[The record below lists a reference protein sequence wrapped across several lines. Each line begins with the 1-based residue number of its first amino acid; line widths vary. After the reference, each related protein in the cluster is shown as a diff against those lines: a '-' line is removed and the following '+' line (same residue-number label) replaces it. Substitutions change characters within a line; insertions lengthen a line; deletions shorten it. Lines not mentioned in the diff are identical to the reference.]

1 MLAQLCL
8 GLVSMGL
15 LSPAEA
21 STPMLHSLHHPV
33 PGGVAIV
40 TLPSTSRTP
49 PKVTYQNK
57 PVLVLADEQ
66 RGWIA
71 VVGLPLDLTIQT
83 QVLIVTE
90 QQARSEIKF
99 EVKDKKYREQRI
111 TVNNSRH
118 VNPLPDDMVR
128 ITRELEL
135 QNAAYRQFSTNV
147 PSNVVLD
154 APVKG
159 PLSSPFGLKRFFN
172 GEPRAPHSG
181 LDFAVPTGTPV
192 AAPAAGKVILT
203 GDYFFNGNTVFLDH
217 GQGLITMYCH
227 LSVIDVKVGDT
238 LARGQVL
245 GKVGATGR
253 VTGAPV
259 AWQPD
264 AFNFTGASVAAVGG
278 PTFAQYFAGSSALKN
293 QTIYRMVD
301 GRWKQVIQPSA
312 ESMRSGEAFWIF
324 CEGSSDYQGP
334 LRVETTGQAL
344 ALGPASRAQAR
355 RCRARSAPSSG
366 AGSWWCWRSARI

>member
-1 MLAQLCL
+1 MHFRIFIHPPTHLTVGLRAGLPSFRLATLHLLRCVARALAKLCL
-8 GLVSMGL
+8 SLFSLSL
-15 LSPAEA
+15 LPSAQA
-21 STPMLHSLHHPV
+21 TPLTFQSLHQPV

-40 TLPSTSRTP
+40 ALPGINRTP
-49 PKVTYQNK
+49 PKVTFQQK
-57 PVLVLADEQ
+57 PVLVVAGQEQ
-66 RGWIA
+66 RWVA
-71 VVGLPLDLTIQT
+71 VVGLPLDLAIQT

-90 QQARSEIKF
+90 QKTSTEIKF

-118 VNPLPDDMVR
+118 VNPLADDMTR

-135 QNAAYRQFSTNV
+135 QNAAYRQFSPNT
-147 PSNVVLD
+147 PSNIVFD
-154 APVKG
+154 PPVKG

-253 VTGAPV
+253 VTGAHLHWNV
-259 AWQPD
+259 SLND
-264 AFNFTGASVAAVGG
+264 ARVDPAIFIG
-278 PTFAQYFAGSSALKN
+278 QYK
-293 QTIYRMVD
+293 
-301 GRWKQVIQPSA
+301 P
-312 ESMRSGEAFWIF
+312 
-324 CEGSSDYQGP
+324 
-334 LRVETTGQAL
+334 
-344 ALGPASRAQAR
+344 
-355 RCRARSAPSSG
+355 
-366 AGSWWCWRSARI
+366 

>member
-1 MLAQLCL
+1 MLH
-8 GLVSMGL
+8 GLAGSVRVTLALVCMAVASMSL
-15 LSPAEA
+15 LSPTQAA
-21 STPMLHSLHHPV
+21 TPTLQSLHHPV

-40 TLPSTSRTP
+40 ALPSLSRTP
-49 PKVTYQNK
+49 PQVTFQNK
-57 PVLVLADEQ
+57 PVLVLAGEQ
-66 RGWIA
+66 RGWVA
-71 VVGLPLDLTIQT
+71 VVGLPLDLPIQT

-90 QQARSEIKF
+90 QQASGEIKF

-118 VNPLPDDMVR
+118 VNPLPDDMTR

-135 QNAAYRQFSTNV
+135 QNTAYRQFSANV
-147 PSNVVLD
+147 PSNVLLD

-159 PLSSPFGLKRFFN
+159 PISSPFGLKRFFN

-192 AAPAAGKVILT
+192 VAPAAGKVILT

-227 LSVIDVKVGDT
+227 LSVINVNVGDA

-253 VTGAPV
+253 VTGAHLHWNV
-259 AWQPD
+259 SLND
-264 AFNFTGASVAAVGG
+264 A
-278 PTFAQYFAGSSALKN
+278 
-293 QTIYRMVD
+293 RVD
-301 GRWKQVIQPSA
+301 PA
-312 ESMRSGEAFWIF
+312 IF
-324 CEGSSDYQGP
+324 I
-334 LRVETTGQAL
+334 GQFK
-344 ALGPASRAQAR
+344 P
-355 RCRARSAPSSG
+355 
-366 AGSWWCWRSARI
+366 

>member
-1 MLAQLCL
+1 MQKKILRLFKARLSHFLSDTVAVTLVRICL
-8 GLVSMGL
+8 VIISTGL
-15 LSPAEA
+15 LAPAQA
-21 STPMLHSLHHPV
+21 ATPTLQSLHHPV
-33 PGGVAIV
+33 PGGVAII

-49 PKVTYQNK
+49 PQVTFQNK
-57 PVLVLADEQ
+57 PVLVLAGEQ
-66 RGWIA
+66 QGWVA
-71 VVGLPLDLTIQT
+71 VVGLPLDLSPQT

-90 QQARSEIKF
+90 QGVNSERKSEIKDKRYREPQPTTSEIKF

-118 VNPLPDDMVR
+118 VNPLPDDMTR

-135 QNAAYRQFSTNV
+135 QNAAYRQFSPRV
-147 PSNVVLD
+147 PSHVLLD

-192 AAPAAGKVILT
+192 TAPADGRVILT

-238 LARGQVL
+238 LTRGQVL

-253 VTGAPV
+253 VTGAHLHWNV
-259 AWQPD
+259 SLND
-264 AFNFTGASVAAVGG
+264 A
-278 PTFAQYFAGSSALKN
+278 
-293 QTIYRMVD
+293 RVD
-301 GRWKQVIQPSA
+301 PA
-312 ESMRSGEAFWIF
+312 IF
-324 CEGSSDYQGP
+324 I
-334 LRVETTGQAL
+334 GQFK
-344 ALGPASRAQAR
+344 P
-355 RCRARSAPSSG
+355 
-366 AGSWWCWRSARI
+366 